1 MTIKITK
8 GLNLSLEGEISD
20 QILPEAKNLSSR
32 IAILGKDFHGIK
44 PTMFVSEGQQV
55 TQGEKLFEDKKNPG
69 YFHLSPVNGKISEI
83 NRGDRR
89 AFLSMVIE
97 KNNDDSSFEVD
108 TTFNNANDQIL
119 KFLGDFG
126 LLSLFRT
133 RPFSKV
139 PIVGSVPSKIFISL
153 IDSNPLSFDP
163 MLVIAAN
170 LEAFNKGLEVI
181 SYIPKEGIHVGIA
194 DISSSN
200 VSENSLDLHKSEN
213 ITYHAFS
220 GPHPI
225 GLVGTQIHKISP
237 ASLTNQIWTIG
248 YQELIKIG
256 KTVLTGLQSNEKY
269 ISISGPQVFNPEIL
283 LTEFGAC
290 VEELTAGKL
299 IEEDNRLISG
309 SVLCGHICEGPLAYL
324 SSFSN
329 QLTVIREVN
338 QDDREF
344 LNWLRPEIK
353 KHSSLRMFLSSA
365 MKNYKFNPTSA
376 LNGGF
381 RAIVPIGIYEEIFP
395 MNLMITQLLK
405 AIVTED
411 TELAQSLG
419 VLELDE
425 EDLALCTYSCP
436 SKYDYGLILRN
447 ILEKIEKDG

>member
-1 MTIKITK
+1 MTIKISK
-8 GLNLSLEGEISD
+8 GLNLSLEGGVNH
-20 QILPEAKNLSSR
+20 QVLPKVTNLTSR
-32 IAILGKDFHGIK
+32 IAILGKDFHGIR

-69 YFHLSPVNGKISEI
+69 YFHLCPVNGTISEI

-89 AFLSMVIE
+89 SFLSMVIE
-97 KNNDDSSFEVD
+97 KSNDDASFDVD
-108 TTFNNANDQIL
+108 TTFEKTNDQIL
-119 KFLGDFG
+119 NFLNNFS
-126 LLSLFRT
+126 LLGLFRT

-139 PIVGSVPSKIFISL
+139 PLVGSLPNKIFISL

-163 MLVIAAN
+163 ALILKDN
-170 LEAFNKGLEVI
+170 LEAFNKGLEII
-181 SYIPKEGIHVGIA
+181 SYLPKEGIHVGIA
-194 DISSSN
+194 
-200 VSENSLDLHKSEN
+200 ENNTLDLYKSEKIN
-213 ITYHAFS
+213 YHIFS

-225 GLVGTQIHKISP
+225 GLVGTQINKISP
-237 ASLTNQIWTIG
+237 ASLANQIWTIG

-256 KTVLTGLQSNEKY
+256 KTILTGCLSNEKY
-269 ISISGPQVFNPEIL
+269 ISISGPQVFNPEIV
-283 LTEFGAC
+283 LTNFGAC

-299 IEEDNRLISG
+299 TEEDNRLISG
-309 SVLCGHICEGPLAYL
+309 SVLCGHICDGPLAYL

-329 QLTVIREVN
+329 QLTVIREAN

-365 MKNYKFNPTSA
+365 IKNYKYNLTSA

-381 RAIVPIGIYEEIFP
+381 RAIVPVGVYEEIFP

-447 ILEKIEKDG
+447 ILDKIEKDG

>member
-8 GLNLSLEGEISD
+8 GLNLSLEGEINP
-20 QILPEAKNLSSR
+20 QVLPEAKNLTSR

-55 TQGEKLFEDKKNPG
+55 AQGEKLFEDKKNPG
-69 YFHLSPVNGKISEI
+69 YFHLSPVNGTISEI

-97 KNNDDSSFEVD
+97 KSNDDTSFEVD
-108 TTFNNANDQIL
+108 TTFDKTNDQIL
-119 KFLGDFG
+119 NFLNNFG
-126 LLSLFRT
+126 LLSLFKT

-139 PIVGSVPSKIFISL
+139 PLVGSLPNKIFISL

-163 MLVIAAN
+163 MLVIEDD
-170 LEAFNKGLEVI
+170 LEAFNKGMEVI
-181 SYIPKEGIHVGIA
+181 SYLPKEGIHVGITE
-194 DISSSN
+194 DNNI
-200 VSENSLDLHKSEN
+200 DLYKSDN
-213 ITYHAFS
+213 IYYHTFS

-237 ASLTNQIWTIG
+237 ATLVNQIWTIG

-256 KTVLTGLQSNEKY
+256 KTILTGCQSNEKY
-269 ISISGPQVFNPEIL
+269 ISLSGPQVFNPEIL
-283 LTEFGAC
+283 LTNFGAC

-299 IEEDNRLISG
+299 AEEDNRLISG
-309 SVLCGHICEGPLAYL
+309 SVLCGHACEGSLAYL
-324 SSFSN
+324 STFSN
-329 QLTVIREVN
+329 QLTVIREAN
-338 QDDREF
+338 EDDREF

-353 KHSSLRMFLSSA
+353 KHSSLRMFFASVV
-365 MKNYKFNPTSA
+365 KNYKYNLTSA

-381 RAIVPIGIYEEIFP
+381 RAIVPVGIYEDIFP

>member
-8 GLNLSLEGEISD
+8 GLNLSLQGEINH
-20 QILPEAKNLSSR
+20 QVLPEVKNPTSR
-32 IAILGKDFHGIK
+32 VAILGKDFHGIK

-55 TQGEKLFEDKKNPG
+55 LQGEKLFEDKKNPG
-69 YFHLSPVNGKISEI
+69 YFHLSPVNGAISEI

-89 AFLSMVIE
+89 SFLSMVIE
-97 KNNDDSSFEVD
+97 KSNDDDSFEVD
-108 TTFNNANDQIL
+108 TTFDKTNEQVLN
-119 KFLGDFG
+119 FLINFG
-126 LLSLFRT
+126 LLGLFRT
-133 RPFSKV
+133 RPFSKI
-139 PIVGSVPSKIFISL
+139 PLVGSLPNKIFISL

-163 MLVIAAN
+163 SIVLKDN
-170 LEAFNKGLEVI
+170 LKAFNKALEII
-181 SYIPKEGIHVGIA
+181 SHLPKEAVHVGIP
-194 DISSSN
+194 
-200 VSENSLDLHKSEN
+200 ENNTLDFYKSEN
-213 ITYHAFS
+213 INYHTFT
-220 GPHPI
+220 GLHPI
-225 GLVGTQIHKISP
+225 GLVGTQIHQISP
-237 ASLTNQIWTIG
+237 ASLVNQIWTIG

-256 KTVLTGLQSNEKY
+256 KTLLTGYQSNEKY

-283 LTEFGAC
+283 LTDFGAC
-290 VEELTAGKL
+290 VRELTAGRL
-299 IEEDNRLISG
+299 VEEDNRLISG
-309 SVLCGHICEGPLAYL
+309 SVLCGHICEGPLSYL

-353 KHSSLRMFLSSA
+353 KHSSLRMFFTSA
-365 MKNYKFNPTSA
+365 LKNYKYNLTSA

-381 RAIVPIGIYEEIFP
+381 RAIVPVGIYEDIFP

-425 EDLALCTYSCP
+425 EDLSLCTYSCP

>member
-8 GLNLSLEGEISD
+8 GLNLSLEGEISH
-20 QILPEAKNLSSR
+20 QTLPIIKSPTSR
-32 IAILGKDFHGIK
+32 VAILGKDFHGIR
-44 PTMFVSEGQQV
+44 PTMFVSEGEEV
-55 TQGEKLFEDKKNPG
+55 VQGEKLFEDKKNPG
-69 YFHLSPVNGKISEI
+69 YFHLSPVNGTISEI

-89 AFLSMVIE
+89 SFLSMVIE
-97 KNNDDSSFEVD
+97 KSNDDASFEVD
-108 TTFNNANDQIL
+108 TTFDKTDDQVL
-119 KFLGDFG
+119 NFLNTFG

-139 PIVGSVPSKIFISL
+139 PTVNSLPNKIFISL
-153 IDSNPLSFDP
+153 IDSNPLAFNP
-163 MLVIAAN
+163 ILVIKDN
-170 LEAFNKGLEVI
+170 LEAFNKGLEII
-181 SYIPKEGIHVGIA
+181 SYLPKEGIHVGITK
-194 DISSSN
+194 DN
-200 VSENSLDLHKSEN
+200 DLDLYKSKN
-213 ITYHAFS
+213 IYYHTFS

-225 GLVGTQIHKISP
+225 GLVGTQIHKVSP
-237 ASLTNQIWTIG
+237 ASLVNKIWTIG

-256 KTVLTGLQSNEKY
+256 KTVLTGYQSNEKF

-283 LTEFGAC
+283 LTDFGAC
-290 VEELTAGKL
+290 VEELSAGKL
-299 IEEDNRLISG
+299 VEGDNRLISG
-309 SVLCGHICEGPLAYL
+309 SVLCGHSCEGPLAYL

-329 QLTVIREVN
+329 QLTVIREAN
-338 QDDREF
+338 QNDREF

-353 KHSSLRMFLSSA
+353 KHSSLRMFFTSTI
-365 MKNYKFNPTSA
+365 KNYKYNLTSA

-381 RAIVPIGIYEEIFP
+381 RAIVPVGLYEDIFP

-447 ILEKIEKDG
+447 ILDKIEKDG

>member
-8 GLNLSLEGEISD
+8 GLNLSLEGEINL
-20 QILPEAKNLSSR
+20 QVLPEAKNLTSR

-69 YFHLSPVNGKISEI
+69 YFHLSPVNGTISEI

-97 KNNDDSSFEVD
+97 KSNDDASFEVD
-108 TTFNNANDQIL
+108 TTFDKTSDQVLNFLNN
-119 KFLGDFG
+119 FG
-126 LLSLFRT
+126 LLSLFKT

-139 PIVGSVPSKIFISL
+139 PLVGSLPNKIFISL

-163 MLVIAAN
+163 MLVIEDD
-170 LEAFNKGLEVI
+170 LEAFNKGMEVI
-181 SYIPKEGIHVGIA
+181 SYLPKEGIHAGITE
-194 DISSSN
+194 DN
-200 VSENSLDLHKSEN
+200 NLDLYKSEN
-213 ITYHAFS
+213 IYYQTFS

-237 ASLTNQIWTIG
+237 ATLVNQIWTIG

-256 KTVLTGLQSNEKY
+256 KTILTGCQSNEKY
-269 ISISGPQVFNPEIL
+269 ISLSGPQVFNPEIL
-283 LTEFGAC
+283 LTDFGAC

-299 IEEDNRLISG
+299 VEEDNRLISG
-309 SVLCGHICEGPLAYL
+309 SVLCGHTCEGSLSYM

-338 QDDREF
+338 KDDREF

-353 KHSSLRMFLSSA
+353 KHSSLRMFFASVI
-365 MKNYKFNPTSA
+365 KNYKYNLTSA

-381 RAIVPIGIYEEIFP
+381 RAIVPVGIYEDIFP

>member
-8 GLNLSLEGEISD
+8 GLNLSLKGEINH
-20 QILPEAKNLSSR
+20 QVLPEDSNLTSR

-44 PTMFVSEGQQV
+44 PTMFVTEGQEV
-55 TQGEKLFEDKKNPG
+55 IQGEKLFEDKKNPG
-69 YFHLSPVNGKISEI
+69 YFHLSPVNGTISEI

-89 AFLSMVIE
+89 SFLSMVIE
-97 KNNDDSSFEVD
+97 KSNDDASFEVD
-108 TTFNNANDQIL
+108 TTFDKTNEQVLNFLNN
-119 KFLGDFG
+119 FG

-139 PIVGSVPSKIFISL
+139 PLVGSLPNKIFISL

-163 MLVIAAN
+163 TLVLRDN
-170 LEAFNKGLEVI
+170 LEAFNKGLEII
-181 SYIPKEGIHVGIA
+181 SYLPKEGTHVGIA
-194 DISSSN
+194 EDN
-200 VSENSLDLHKSEN
+200 DLDLYKSEIIN
-213 ITYHAFS
+213 YHTFS

-237 ASLTNQIWTIG
+237 ATLKNQIWTIG

-256 KTVLTGLQSNEKY
+256 KTVLTGYQSNEKY
-269 ISISGPQVFNPEIL
+269 ISISGPQVFNPEIV
-283 LTEFGAC
+283 LTNFGAC
-290 VEELTAGKL
+290 VEELIAGKL
-299 IEEDNRLISG
+299 IEDDNRLISG
-309 SVLCGHICEGPLAYL
+309 SVLCGHICEGPLAYI

-353 KHSSLRMFLSSA
+353 KHSSLRMFLASA
-365 MKNYKFNPTSA
+365 IKNYKYNLTSA

-381 RAIVPIGIYEEIFP
+381 RAIVPVGIYEDIFP

>member
-8 GLNLSLEGEISD
+8 GLNLSLEGEINHHV
-20 QILPEAKNLSSR
+20 LPEVKSLTSR
-32 IAILGKDFHGIK
+32 VAILGKDFHGIR

-69 YFHLSPVNGKISEI
+69 YFHLSPVNGTISEI

-89 AFLSMVIE
+89 SFLSMVIE
-97 KNNDDSSFEVD
+97 QSNDDTSFEVD
-108 TTFNNANDQIL
+108 TTFDKTNEQVLNFLNN
-119 KFLGDFG
+119 FG
-126 LLSLFRT
+126 LLGLFRT

-139 PIVGSVPSKIFISL
+139 PLVGSLPNKIFISL

-163 MLVIAAN
+163 TLVLREN
-170 LEAFNKGLEVI
+170 LEAFNKGLEII
-181 SYIPKEGIHVGIA
+181 SYLPKEEIHIGIA
-194 DISSSN
+194 EN
-200 VSENSLDLHKSEN
+200 NSLDLYKSEN
-213 ITYHAFS
+213 INYHMFS

-237 ASLTNQIWTIG
+237 ASLANQIWTIG

-256 KTVLTGLQSNEKY
+256 RTILRGYQSNEKY

-283 LTEFGAC
+283 LTNSGAC
-290 VEELTAGKL
+290 VDELTAGKL
-299 IEEDNRLISG
+299 KEEDNRLISG
-309 SVLCGHICEGPLAYL
+309 SVLCGHICEGSLAYI

-329 QLTVIREVN
+329 QLTVIREAN

-353 KHSSLRMFLSSA
+353 KHSSLRMFFASA
-365 MKNYKFNPTSA
+365 IKNYKYKLTSA

-381 RAIVPIGIYEEIFP
+381 RAIVPVGVYEDIFP

-405 AIVTED
+405 AIITED

>member
-1 MTIKITK
+1 MTIKISK
-8 GLNLSLEGEISD
+8 GLNLSLEGGVNHEV
-20 QILPEAKNLSSR
+20 LPGVANLTSR
-32 IAILGKDFHGIK
+32 IAILGKDFHGIR

-55 TQGEKLFEDKKNPG
+55 SQGEKLFEDKKNPG
-69 YFHLSPVNGKISEI
+69 YFHLSPVNGTISEI

-89 AFLSMVIE
+89 SFLSMVIE
-97 KNNDDSSFEVD
+97 KTDDDASFEVD
-108 TTFNNANDQIL
+108 TTFEKNNDQIL
-119 KFLGDFG
+119 SFLKNFS
-126 LLSLFRT
+126 LLGLFRT

-139 PIVGSVPSKIFISL
+139 PLVGSLPNKIFISL

-163 MLVIAAN
+163 TLILQEN

-181 SYIPKEGIHVGIA
+181 SYLPKKGIHIGIA
-194 DISSSN
+194 
-200 VSENSLDLHKSEN
+200 ENNTLDLYQSEKIN
-213 ITYHAFS
+213 YHTFS

-225 GLVGTQIHKISP
+225 GLVGTQINKISP
-237 ASLTNQIWTIG
+237 ASLANQIWTIG

-256 KTVLTGLQSNEKY
+256 KTILTGYMSNEKY
-269 ISISGPQVFNPEIL
+269 ICISGPQVFNPEIV
-283 LTEFGAC
+283 LTNYGAC

-299 IEEDNRLISG
+299 KEEDNRLISG
-309 SVLCGHICEGPLAYL
+309 SVLCGHICNGSLAYL
-324 SSFSN
+324 STFSN

-338 QDDREF
+338 QGDREF

-353 KHSSLRMFLSSA
+353 KHSSLRMFLASA
-365 MKNYKFNPTSA
+365 IKNYKYNLTSA

-381 RAIVPIGIYEEIFP
+381 RAIVPVGIYEEIFP

-447 ILEKIEKDG
+447 ILDKIEKDG

>member
-1 MTIKITK
+1 MTIKINK
-8 GLNLSLEGEISD
+8 GLSLSLDGEINH
-20 QILPEAKNLSSR
+20 QVLPEIKNSTSR

-55 TQGEKLFEDKKNPG
+55 IQGEKLFEDKKNPG

-89 AFLSMVIE
+89 SFLSMVIE
-97 KNNDDSSFEVD
+97 KTSDEVTFEVD
-108 TTFNNANDQIL
+108 TSFDNSNDQIL
-119 KFLGDFG
+119 NFLNNFG
-126 LLSLFRT
+126 LLGLFRT

-139 PIVGSVPSKIFISL
+139 PLVGSLPNNIFISL
-153 IDSNPLSFDP
+153 IDSNPLSFEP
-163 MLVIAAN
+163 MLALREN
-170 LEAFNKGLEVI
+170 LEALNKGLEII
-181 SYIPKEGIHVGIA
+181 SYLPKEGIHVGIPE
-194 DISSSN
+194 
-200 VSENSLDLHKSEN
+200 ENTLDLYKSEN
-213 ITYHAFS
+213 IKYHTFS

-256 KTVLTGLQSNEKY
+256 KTVLTGFQSNEKY

-283 LTEFGAC
+283 LTDFGAC
-290 VEELTAGKL
+290 VKELTAGKL
-299 IEEDNRLISG
+299 VEGDNRLISG

-329 QLTVIREVN
+329 QLTVIREAN

-353 KHSSLRMFLSSA
+353 KHSSLRMFFASA
-365 MKNYKFNPTSA
+365 IKNYKYNLTSA

-381 RAIVPIGIYEEIFP
+381 RAIVPVGIYEDIFP
-395 MNLMITQLLK
+395 MDLMITQLLK
-405 AIVTED
+405 AIVTDD

-436 SKYDYGLILRN
+436 SKYDYGLILRK

>member
-1 MTIKITK
+1 
-8 GLNLSLEGEISD
+8 
-20 QILPEAKNLSSR
+20 
-32 IAILGKDFHGIK
+32 
-44 PTMFVSEGQQV
+44 
-55 TQGEKLFEDKKNPG
+55 
-69 YFHLSPVNGKISEI
+69 
-83 NRGDRR
+83 
-89 AFLSMVIE
+89 MVIE
-97 KNNDDSSFEVD
+97 KSNDDTSFEVD
-108 TTFNNANDQIL
+108 TTFDKTNKQVLNFLNN
-119 KFLGDFG
+119 FG
-126 LLSLFRT
+126 LLGLFRT
-133 RPFSKV
+133 RPFSKI
-139 PIVGSVPSKIFISL
+139 PLVGSLPNKIFISL

-163 MLVIAAN
+163 TLVLREN
-170 LEAFNKGLEVI
+170 LEAFNKGLEII
-181 SYIPKEGIHVGIA
+181 SYLPKEGIHIGIT
-194 DISSSN
+194 
-200 VSENSLDLHKSEN
+200 ENNFLDLYKSEN
-213 ITYHAFS
+213 INYHIFS

-237 ASLTNQIWTIG
+237 ASLANQIWTIG

-256 KTVLTGLQSNEKY
+256 RTVLRGYQSNEKY

-283 LTEFGAC
+283 LTNSGAC

-299 IEEDNRLISG
+299 KEEDNRLISG
-309 SVLCGHICEGPLAYL
+309 SVLCGHICEGSLAYM

-329 QLTVIREVN
+329 QLTVIREAN
-338 QDDREF
+338 KDDREF

-353 KHSSLRMFLSSA
+353 KHSSLRMFFASA
-365 MKNYKFNPTSA
+365 IKNYKYNLTSA

-381 RAIVPIGIYEEIFP
+381 RAIVPVGVYEDVFP